1 MPIPVIIDLVIAAV
15 LGYCVVTGVRRGLFR
30 SLMGVAVVAAAL
42 FIAASVAR
50 RGADIVVE
58 DYLRPVTMAAVE
70 EQVDQMLLE
79 NAGLLTP
86 LEEMEQMVEAI
97 PNGVVREAAQRLL
110 EGWGLSGETLR
121 RSSREALLAAGES
134 VVDAALDGA
143 VRNLVYALLYFLAFS
158 LASMVLR
165 RGVSAVN
172 KAFRLPL
179 LKQVNQAGGLLFG
192 AVKGGLLVCRRGVAP
207 GLSGPV
213 GHAGEHPG
221 LLSAA
226 VCGRVGGPV
235 PRRPGVTRK
244 IFNLFISDPADS
256 DITIGRPSGRGPARV
271 PERAFKYPW
280 RDKRYAAYTLFQM

>member
-42 FIAASVAR
+42 FIAASAAR

-86 LEEMEQMVEAI
+86 LEEMERMVEAI

-121 RSSREALLAAGES
+121 HSSREALLAAGES

-143 VRNLVYALLYFLAFS
+143 VRNLVYALLYFLVFS

-165 RGVSAVN
+165 RGVNAVN

-192 AVKGGLLVCRRGVAP
+192 AVKGGLLVCGGVWLLGYL
-207 GLSGPV
+207 GLWVTPENIRVSY
-213 GHAGEHPG
+213 
-221 LLSAA
+221 LL
-226 VCGRVGGPV
+226 
-235 PRRPGVTRK
+235 
-244 IFNLFISDPADS
+244 
-256 DITIGRPSGRGPARV
+256 
-271 PERAFKYPW
+271 
-280 RDKRYAAYTLFQM
+280 RYAAEWVGLFPGAPV